1 MAKGSKMVSPIDH
14 GLLSQI
20 VAATNAN
27 SFVYT
32 SPTAHQVMTSHN
44 PPLVEVNPTMV
55 DPNDPTKFAT
65 RATVAAVEHLIKHQA
80 NGHEA
85 NDSAPTTVA
94 SNPYAIIKGAILP
107 EPKKRGNSFGS
118 GAPTKYP
125 FATMEVGDSFFEP
138 NSKHEK
144 GDAVKAL
151 GSTVSSQ
158 NRKNAEPIVEH
169 GEPKMKTVKR
179 AVRDEDKKAKLDAHG
194 KKITEVVVLPVLKYN
209 KKFTIRPVEA
219 GKNYGGWVAPEDG
232 ALIAR
237 TL

>member
-1 MAKGSKMVSPIDH
+1 MAKASKVTASPIDH
-14 GLLSQI
+14 SLLSQI
-20 VAATNAN
+20 VAATSAN

-32 SPTAHQVMTSHN
+32 SAAAHQPMTAHN
-44 PPLVEVNPTMV
+44 PPLVEVNPTMI
-55 DPNDPTKFAT
+55 DPTDGTKFAT
-65 RATVAAVEHLIKHQA
+65 RATVAAVEHLTKLQGHTGS
-80 NGHEA
+80 NGA
-85 NDSAPTTVA
+85 APIA
-94 SNPYAIIKGAILP
+94 ANPYAIIKGAVLP

-138 NSKHEK
+138 NSRHEK

-158 NRKNAEPIVEH
+158 NRKNAEPIVEN

-179 AVRDEDKKAKLDAHG
+179 AVRDENNKATLDAHG
-194 KKITEVVVLPVLKYN
+194 KKITEIVVLPVLKYN

-219 GKNYGGWVAPEDG
+219 GKNYGGWVAPENG